1 MKLQWMKDILGDA
14 YTDEMD
20 AKVSAALG
28 ERFVARADFNEKT
41 GKVKELETQ
50 VTQLNEGIK
59 TRDKQLEDLKK
70 SAGDN
75 EELTK
80 QIETLT
86 QQNKDAKA
94 NYDKELAKVKLMAA
108 VDAELTAAGSKN
120 NTAVRAVLAEFLEG
134 AKIVDGKVTAT
145 VGGETITLANKVEAL
160 KKDAA
165 TDFMF
170 GTAAK
175 REVYIAQDSSHI
187 NQWGVLQYYEKLDSN
202 GNAKAM
208 ADALLDLYNTKTR
221 TLRLKDVLGDIRVR
235 AGTLLVVM
243 LGLGDIN
250 VSNYLMVEQCKHT
263 FKDGMHLMEL
273 KMRGGTFVT

>member
-120 NTAVRAVLAEFLEG
+120 NTAVRAVLAEFLED

-160 KKDAA
+160 KRTLPQISCLGRRPSMRDGNPA
-165 TDFMF
+165 MEQ
-170 GTAAK
+170 TAASLGATK
-175 REVYIAQDSSHI
+175 SSPRCPTPSWRTI
-187 NQWGVLQYYEKLDSN
+187 LQKIPMRNWRNKL
-202 GNAKAM
+202 
-208 ADALLDLYNTKTR
+208 
-221 TLRLKDVLGDIRVR
+221 
-235 AGTLLVVM
+235 
-243 LGLGDIN
+243 
-250 VSNYLMVEQCKHT
+250 
-263 FKDGMHLMEL
+263 
-273 KMRGGTFVT
+273 

>member
-120 NTAVRAVLAEFLEG
+120 NTAVLHCTTPAAPATLTSACLHLTPCRWG
-134 AKIVDGKVTAT
+134 MPIPKRKVMH
-145 VGGETITLANKVEAL
+145 AL
-160 KKDAA
+160 HPVSARTMQTQRHTPLFCPA
-165 TDFMF
+165 YQAL
-170 GTAAK
+170 TAAS
-175 REVYIAQDSSHI
+175 Q
-187 NQWGVLQYYEKLDSN
+187 
-202 GNAKAM
+202 
-208 ADALLDLYNTKTR
+208 
-221 TLRLKDVLGDIRVR
+221 RL
-235 AGTLLVVM
+235 
-243 LGLGDIN
+243 
-250 VSNYLMVEQCKHT
+250 S
-263 FKDGMHLMEL
+263 
-273 KMRGGTFVT
+273 

>member
-1 MKLQWMKDILGDA
+1 MLEWLKTVLGDA
-14 YTDEMD
+14 YTPEIDT
-20 AKVSAALG
+20 AVSQEIG
-28 ERFVARADFNEKT
+28 KGFVARTDFNTKT
-41 GKVKELETQ
+41 AKVTELETE
-50 VTQLNEGIK
+50 VKQLREGIK
-59 TRDKQLEDLKK
+59 TRDTQLSELKK

-145 VGGETITLANKVEAL
+145 VGGESISLANKVEAL

-175 REVYIAQDSSHI
+175 
-187 NQWGVLQYYEKLDSN
+187 YEGWKPGDGADGGKPGSNKKLSEMSYSELADYL
-202 GNAKAM
+202 AKNP
-208 ADALLDLYNTKTR
+208 DAKL
-221 TLRLKDVLGDIRVR
+221 
-235 AGTLLVVM
+235 
-243 LGLGDIN
+243 
-250 VSNYLMVEQCKHT
+250 E
-263 FKDGMHLMEL
+263 E
-273 KMRGGTFVT
+273 

>member
-28 ERFVARADFNEKT
+28 ERFVARADFNEKI

-120 NTAVRAVLAEFLEG
+120 NTAVKAVLAEFLEG

-145 VGGETITLANKVEAL
+145 VGGESITLANKVEAL

-175 REVYIAQDSSHI
+175 
-187 NQWGVLQYYEKLDSN
+187 YEGWKPGDGADGGKPGSNKKLSEMSYSELADYL
-202 GNAKAM
+202 AKNP
-208 ADALLDLYNTKTR
+208 DAKL
-221 TLRLKDVLGDIRVR
+221 
-235 AGTLLVVM
+235 
-243 LGLGDIN
+243 
-250 VSNYLMVEQCKHT
+250 E
-263 FKDGMHLMEL
+263 E
-273 KMRGGTFVT
+273 